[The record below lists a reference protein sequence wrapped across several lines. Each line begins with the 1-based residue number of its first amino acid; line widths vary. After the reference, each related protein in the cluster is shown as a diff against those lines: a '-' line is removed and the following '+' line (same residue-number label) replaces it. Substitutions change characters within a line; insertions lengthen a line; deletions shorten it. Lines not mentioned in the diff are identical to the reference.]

1 MINFETVKYFGNE
14 NFEFKKLNNF
24 LKKYETF
31 ANKNRSSL
39 SILNI
44 SQNLTIMSGI
54 IVLLIMSS
62 LSVQKN
68 ILTVGDF
75 IIINTYLLQLYQP
88 LNFLGS
94 VYREIRQ
101 SIVDME
107 NMFNLLKIENKKKS
121 QVENTK
127 SRTDF
132 FIEFQNVNFSYEKIK
147 TLNNLSFGIKKG
159 QKVAFVGPT
168 GSGKTT
174 IFRLLFK
181 FYDNFS
187 GNIFIDGINIKK
199 IPKEKISNIFGIIP
213 QDVVLFN
220 ESIFF
225 NINYGKLSKNNNDVI
240 NAARKSEIHDFII
253 NLPEKYETLVGE
265 RGLKLSG
272 GEKQRIAIARAILK
286 DPSILLLDEAS
297 SSLDLKT
304 ELKIQKNLEKISTN
318 RTIISIAH
326 RLTSIQNYDKIF
338 FLKKGKVVEYGSH
351 KDLIKL
357 KDQYYKMWMSQR
369 IKS

>member
-127 SRTDF
+127 SHTDF
-132 FIEFQNVNFSYEKIK
+132 FIEFQNVNFSYEKTK
-147 TLNNLSFGIKKG
+147 TLNNLSFGIKK
-159 QKVAFVGPT
+159 V
-168 GSGKTT
+168 
-174 IFRLLFK
+174 
-181 FYDNFS
+181 
-187 GNIFIDGINIKK
+187 KK
-199 IPKEKISNIFGIIP
+199 
-213 QDVVLFN
+213 
-220 ESIFF
+220 
-225 NINYGKLSKNNNDVI
+225 
-240 NAARKSEIHDFII
+240 
-253 NLPEKYETLVGE
+253 
-265 RGLKLSG
+265 
-272 GEKQRIAIARAILK
+272 
-286 DPSILLLDEAS
+286 LLL
-297 SSLDLKT
+297 
-304 ELKIQKNLEKISTN
+304 
-318 RTIISIAH
+318 
-326 RLTSIQNYDKIF
+326 
-338 FLKKGKVVEYGSH
+338 
-351 KDLIKL
+351 
-357 KDQYYKMWMSQR
+357 
-369 IKS
+369 

>member
-24 LKKYETF
+24 FKKYETF

-107 NMFNLLKIENKKKS
+107 NMFNLLKVENKKKS
-121 QVENTK
+121 QVENNK
-127 SRTDF
+127 SQTNF
-132 FIEFQNVNFSYEKIK
+132 FVEFQNVNFSYEKTK

-187 GNIFIDGINIKK
+187 GNIFIDGTNIKK
-199 IPKEKISNIFGIIP
+199 IPKEKNFKYVWNNPPRCS
-213 QDVVLFN
+213 
-220 ESIFF
+220 SI
-225 NINYGKLSKNNNDVI
+225 
-240 NAARKSEIHDFII
+240 
-253 NLPEKYETLVGE
+253 
-265 RGLKLSG
+265 
-272 GEKQRIAIARAILK
+272 
-286 DPSILLLDEAS
+286 
-297 SSLDLKT
+297 
-304 ELKIQKNLEKISTN
+304 
-318 RTIISIAH
+318 
-326 RLTSIQNYDKIF
+326 
-338 FLKKGKVVEYGSH
+338 
-351 KDLIKL
+351 
-357 KDQYYKMWMSQR
+357 
-369 IKS
+369 